1 VSQTLTSVAVSPA
14 TVTVADG
21 TSQQFSATA
30 VDQFG
35 RPLVTQPSFTWTEAA
50 GSAGSVSSTG
60 LYTAPSSG
68 SGTATVQA
76 SAGGVTGTA
85 SVTTVVAAPA
95 APTNLSA
102 TASSSSSIKLSW
114 TGSAGATSYLIE
126 RSPNGSTW
134 TQIGTTT
141 STTTSYTDTGLASG
155 TTYYYGVVASNSAG
169 NSPAGNTASATT
181 AAVAPPAAPTN
192 LTAKATSSSKIALS
206 WTGVAG
212 ATSYLVMRSLDG
224 KSWTQVGTMAS
235 GATSFTDSGLASS
248 TTYYYC
254 IIAVDSGGDS
264 PDSNIASATTPKK
277 GK

>member
-1 VSQTLTSVAVSPA
+1 
-14 TVTVADG
+14 
-21 TSQQFSATA
+21 
-30 VDQFG
+30 
-35 RPLVTQPSFTWTEAA
+35 
-50 GSAGSVSSTG
+50 
-60 LYTAPSSG
+60 
-68 SGTATVQA
+68 
-76 SAGGVTGTA
+76 
-85 SVTTVVAAPA
+85 
-95 APTNLSA
+95 
-102 TASSSSSIKLSW
+102 LSW

-155 TTYYYGVVASNSAG
+155 TTYYYCLVASNSAG
-169 NSPAGNTASATT
+169 SSPASNTASATT
-181 AAVAPPAAPTN
+181 TATAPAAPTN

-224 KSWTQVGTMAS
+224 KNWTEVGTTAS

-248 TTYYYC
+248 TTYYHC
-254 IIAVDSGGDS
+254 IIAVDSGGNS
-264 PDSNIASATTPKK
+264 PASNIASATTLKK